1 MHLRKTISIAL
12 GLAVLATIFACGEQS
27 GKQDN
32 ASHDT
37 IPAELKHLNSRIAK
51 DPANPA
57 GYYARARW
65 LVSNSRF
72 ENAFPDIRKILD
84 KDTLNPDY
92 FAVLGD
98 LYLGTG
104 NAIPAEEAYLKALRI
119 NPAHND
125 AMLGLARYFLVMKN
139 YEQTFALTA
148 KAIIGNPMNPRAY
161 YLAAWGFAESG
172 DTLSALKNY
181 LKAVDQDQDFFDAY
195 LQLGI
200 LYGKKQAR
208 MAVGYYRNAIR
219 LKPNHLH
226 AQYLLGLLYQET
238 GQIDQAIQTHQA
250 IIGQNPAYVQALFAL
265 GHIQMAEILDFLE
278 AIAWFDRV
286 LETDNRYAPAYL
298 NRAYCYEQLGQI
310 DKARADYKQA
320 LSLQPGLGKAI
331 EGLNRIE

>member
-1 MHLRKTISIAL
+1 MMW
-12 GLAVLATIFACGEQS
+12 LAVPVAFIACGRPS
-27 GKQDN
+27 GKSETAAQ
-32 ASHDT
+32 DT
-37 IPAELKHLNSRIAK
+37 IPAELRQLNERISREPKKPDAYYQRAK
-51 DPANPA
+51 
-57 GYYARARW
+57 W
-65 LVSNSRF
+65 LVSKSRF
-72 ENAFPDIRKILD
+72 EAAFPDIRKILD
-84 KDTLNPDY
+84 SDTLNPDY
-92 FAVLGD
+92 FTVLGD

-119 NPAHND
+119 NPAHNG
-125 AMLGLARYFLVMKN
+125 ALLGMARYFLVMKN

-148 KAIIGNPMNPRAY
+148 KAIIGNPVNPRAY

-200 LYGKKQAR
+200 LYGKKQAQ
-208 MAVGYYRNAIR
+208 MAEGYYRNAIR
-219 LKPNHLH
+219 LRPNHLH

-250 IIGQNPAYVQALFAL
+250 LIAQNPAYVPALFAL
-265 GHIQMAEILDFLE
+265 GYIQMAEILDFQE
-278 AIAWFDRV
+278 AILWFDRV

-298 NRAYCYEQLGQI
+298 NRGYCYEQLGQK
-310 DKARADYKQA
+310 DKARSDYKQA
-320 LSLQPGLGKAI
+320 LSIQPGLMKAI